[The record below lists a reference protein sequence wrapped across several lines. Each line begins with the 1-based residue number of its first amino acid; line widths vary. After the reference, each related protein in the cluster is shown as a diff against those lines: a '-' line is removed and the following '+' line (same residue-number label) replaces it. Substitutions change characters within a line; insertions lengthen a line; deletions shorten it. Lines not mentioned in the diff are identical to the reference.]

1 MIFQDGE
8 LRQVENSKPML
19 FDGWAYVPMETRS
32 VAVEAQLM
40 TEHELATRDALPA
53 PGSR

>member
-19 FDGWAYVPMETRS
+19 FDGWAYVPMEPRS
-32 VAVEAQLM
+32 AAVEAQLI
-40 TEHELATRDALPA
+40 TEHKRVTPDAPSTS
-53 PGSR
+53 GSR